1 MSKNQYTL
9 LVFSIIGILL
19 LIPGY
24 GVHFFEQI
32 WNFPGNLFSDDF
44 KESFPLATIP
54 LMVISLLGTGMY
66 MTFKLG
72 FPQLTRIIHGIK
84 VTRGD
89 YDSTEDEGDL
99 NHFKALSTALAATVG
114 IGNIAGVAIAIQ
126 IGGPGALFWMWISA
140 IVGMATKFFTCSL
153 GIMYRG
159 YDSDNVLQGGPM
171 YVIEQGMGKKFKFL
185 SYWFSIAG
193 LVGCLSLLQANQLTQ
208 IMSDY
213 VAKSFE
219 IEKSFNLNL
228 TIGIVIALIVS
239 LVIFGGLS
247 RIAEVASK
255 IVPFMV
261 IIYLLSGLFIV
272 LSNATLIPSIFSNI
286 FSSAFNG
293 SSVAGGFAGTAIVI
307 SQGFRRAA
315 FSNEAGMGTE
325 VMAIGASKNNQP
337 IKSGL
342 VAMIG
347 PLIDTIIVCTIT
359 GLVIL
364 LSSEW
369 IEGSYSGVS
378 LTQKSFSNYLGL
390 AGDYILIFSVATFTL
405 STMFGYS
412 YYGCKCA
419 SYLFGTNSKFY
430 YRIFYILTLV
440 IGSVLS
446 LDLAVNIVDAMF
458 ALMAFPTM
466 ISALYLAP
474 NIKKEANRY
483 FASIKDN

>member
-1 MSKNQYTL
+1 MEIINNFFAELSNFL
-9 LVFSIIGILL
+9 WGNFGVANLVIGGGVFFLVYSRLTPFRYIKHAFEILL
-19 LIPGY
+19 GK
-24 GVHFFEQI
+24 H
-32 WNFPGNLFSDDF
+32 DD
-44 KESFPLATIP
+44 P
-54 LMVISLLGTGMY
+54 
-66 MTFKLG
+66 
-72 FPQLTRIIHGIK
+72 
-84 VTRGD
+84 D
-89 YDSTEDEGDL
+89 DEGQIS
-99 NHFKALSTALAATVG
+99 HFQALSTALSSTVG
-114 IGNIAGVAIAIQ
+114 IGNIAGVAVAISF
-126 IGGPGALFWMWISA
+126 GGPGALFWMWISA

-219 IEKSFNLNL
+219 IEQSFNLNL

-325 VMAIGASKNNQP
+325 VMAIGAAKNNQP

-440 IGSVLS
+440 LGSVLS

>member
-1 MSKNQYTL
+1 
-9 LVFSIIGILL
+9 
-19 LIPGY
+19 
-24 GVHFFEQI
+24 
-32 WNFPGNLFSDDF
+32 
-44 KESFPLATIP
+44 
-54 LMVISLLGTGMY
+54 
-66 MTFKLG
+66 
-72 FPQLTRIIHGIK
+72 
-84 VTRGD
+84 
-89 YDSTEDEGDL
+89 
-99 NHFKALSTALAATVG
+99 
-114 IGNIAGVAIAIQ
+114 
-126 IGGPGALFWMWISA
+126 
-140 IVGMATKFFTCSL
+140 
-153 GIMYRG
+153 
-159 YDSDNVLQGGPM
+159 
-171 YVIEQGMGKKFKFL
+171 
-185 SYWFSIAG
+185 
-193 LVGCLSLLQANQLTQ
+193 
-208 IMSDY
+208 MSDY
-213 VAKSFE
+213 VVKSFD
-219 IEKSFNLNL
+219 IEQSFNLNL
-228 TIGIVIALIVS
+228 IIGIIIAILVS
-239 LVIFGGLS
+239 SVIFGGLS

-261 IIYLLSGLFIV
+261 MVYLLSGLFIV
-272 LSNATLIPSIFSNI
+272 LSNASSIPAIFSNI

-369 IEGSYSGVS
+369 IEGTYSGVS

-419 SYLFGTNSKFY
+419 SYLFGANSKFY
-430 YRIFYILTLV
+430 YRIFYVLTLV
-440 IGSVLS
+440 LGSVLS

-474 NIKKEANRY
+474 NIKKEANKY

>member
-1 MSKNQYTL
+1 MDIINNFFAELSNFL
-9 LVFSIIGILL
+9 WGNFGVANLVIGGGVFFLIYSRLTPFRYFKHAFEILL
-19 LIPGY
+19 GK
-24 GVHFFEQI
+24 H
-32 WNFPGNLFSDDF
+32 DD
-44 KESFPLATIP
+44 P
-54 LMVISLLGTGMY
+54 
-66 MTFKLG
+66 
-72 FPQLTRIIHGIK
+72 
-84 VTRGD
+84 D
-89 YDSTEDEGDL
+89 DEGQIS
-99 NHFKALSTALAATVG
+99 HFQALSTALSSTVG
-114 IGNIAGVAIAIQ
+114 IGNIAGVAVAISL
-126 IGGPGALFWMWISA
+126 GGPGAIFWMWISA

-171 YVIEQGMGKKFKFL
+171 YVIEHGMGKKFKFL

-213 VAKSFE
+213 VVKSFD
-219 IEKSFNLNL
+219 IEQSFNLNL
-228 TIGIVIALIVS
+228 MIGVIIAILVS
-239 LVIFGGLS
+239 SVIFGGLS

-261 IIYLLSGLFIV
+261 MVYLLSGLLIV
-272 LSNATLIPSIFSNI
+272 LSNASSIPAIFSNI

-369 IEGSYSGVS
+369 IEGTYSGVS

-419 SYLFGTNSKFY
+419 SYLFGANSKFY
-430 YRIFYILTLV
+430 YRIFYVLTLV
-440 IGSVLS
+440 LGTVLS

-483 FASIKDN
+483 FASIKHN

>member
-1 MSKNQYTL
+1 MDIINNFFAELSNFL
-9 LVFSIIGILL
+9 WGNFGVANLVIGGGVFFLIYSGLTPFRYFKHAFEILL
-19 LIPGY
+19 GK
-24 GVHFFEQI
+24 H
-32 WNFPGNLFSDDF
+32 DD
-44 KESFPLATIP
+44 P
-54 LMVISLLGTGMY
+54 
-66 MTFKLG
+66 
-72 FPQLTRIIHGIK
+72 
-84 VTRGD
+84 D
-89 YDSTEDEGDL
+89 DEGQIS
-99 NHFKALSTALAATVG
+99 HFQALSTALSSTVG
-114 IGNIAGVAIAIQ
+114 IGNIAGVAVAISL
-126 IGGPGALFWMWISA
+126 GGPGALFWMWISA

-213 VAKSFE
+213 VVKSFD
-219 IEKSFNLNL
+219 IEQSFNLNL
-228 TIGIVIALIVS
+228 IIGIIIAILVS
-239 LVIFGGLS
+239 SVIFGGLS

-261 IIYLLSGLFIV
+261 MVYLLSGLFIV
-272 LSNATLIPSIFSNI
+272 LSNASSIPAIFSNI

-369 IEGSYSGVS
+369 IEGTYSGVS
-378 LTQKSFSNYLGL
+378 LTQKSFSKYLGL

-419 SYLFGTNSKFY
+419 SYLFGANSKFY
-430 YRIFYILTLV
+430 YRIFYVLTLV
-440 IGSVLS
+440 LGSVLS

>member
-1 MSKNQYTL
+1 MDIINNFFAELSNFL
-9 LVFSIIGILL
+9 WGNFGVANLVIGGGVFFLIYSRLTPFRYFKHAFEILL
-19 LIPGY
+19 GK
-24 GVHFFEQI
+24 H
-32 WNFPGNLFSDDF
+32 DD
-44 KESFPLATIP
+44 PN
-54 LMVISLLGTGMY
+54 
-66 MTFKLG
+66 
-72 FPQLTRIIHGIK
+72 
-84 VTRGD
+84 
-89 YDSTEDEGDL
+89 DEGQIS
-99 NHFKALSTALAATVG
+99 HFQALSTALSSTVG
-114 IGNIAGVAIAIQ
+114 IGNIAGVAVAISL
-126 IGGPGALFWMWISA
+126 GGPGALFWMWISA

-213 VAKSFE
+213 VVKSFE
-219 IEKSFNLNL
+219 IEQSFNLNL
-228 TIGIVIALIVS
+228 IIGIIIAILVS
-239 LVIFGGLS
+239 SVIFGGLS

-261 IIYLLSGLFIV
+261 MVYLLSGLFIV
-272 LSNATLIPSIFSNI
+272 LSNASSIPAIFSNI

-369 IEGSYSGVS
+369 IEGTYSGVS

-419 SYLFGTNSKFY
+419 SYLFGANSKFY
-430 YRIFYILTLV
+430 YRIFYVLTLV
-440 IGSVLS
+440 LGSVLS

-474 NIKKEANRY
+474 NIKKEANKY
-483 FASIKDN
+483 FASIKEN

>member
-1 MSKNQYTL
+1 MDIINNFFAELSNFLWGNFGVANLVIGGGVFFLIYSKLTPFRY
-9 LVFSIIGILL
+9 FKHAFEILL
-19 LIPGY
+19 GK
-24 GVHFFEQI
+24 H
-32 WNFPGNLFSDDF
+32 DD
-44 KESFPLATIP
+44 P
-54 LMVISLLGTGMY
+54 
-66 MTFKLG
+66 
-72 FPQLTRIIHGIK
+72 
-84 VTRGD
+84 D
-89 YDSTEDEGDL
+89 DEGQIS
-99 NHFKALSTALAATVG
+99 HFQALSTALSSTVG
-114 IGNIAGVAIAIQ
+114 IGNIAGVAVAISL
-126 IGGPGALFWMWISA
+126 GGPGALFWMWISA

-171 YVIEQGMGKKFKFL
+171 YVIEQGMGKNFKFL

-213 VAKSFE
+213 VVKSFD
-219 IEKSFNLNL
+219 IEQSFNLNL
-228 TIGIVIALIVS
+228 IIGIIIAILVS
-239 LVIFGGLS
+239 SVIFGGLS

-261 IIYLLSGLFIV
+261 MVYLFSGLFIV
-272 LSNATLIPSIFSNI
+272 LSNASSIPAIFLNI
-286 FSSAFNG
+286 FTSAFNG

-369 IEGSYSGVS
+369 IEGTYSGVS

-419 SYLFGTNSKFY
+419 SYLFGANSKFY
-430 YRIFYILTLV
+430 YRIFYVLTLV
-440 IGSVLS
+440 LGSVLS

-474 NIKKEANRY
+474 NINKEANKY
-483 FASIKDN
+483 FASIEDNK

>member
-1 MSKNQYTL
+1 
-9 LVFSIIGILL
+9 
-19 LIPGY
+19 
-24 GVHFFEQI
+24 
-32 WNFPGNLFSDDF
+32 
-44 KESFPLATIP
+44 
-54 LMVISLLGTGMY
+54 
-66 MTFKLG
+66 
-72 FPQLTRIIHGIK
+72 
-84 VTRGD
+84 
-89 YDSTEDEGDL
+89 
-99 NHFKALSTALAATVG
+99 
-114 IGNIAGVAIAIQ
+114 
-126 IGGPGALFWMWISA
+126 
-140 IVGMATKFFTCSL
+140 
-153 GIMYRG
+153 MYRG

-213 VAKSFE
+213 VVKSFDFE
-219 IEKSFNLNL
+219 QSFNLNL
-228 TIGIVIALIVS
+228 MIGIIIAILVS
-239 LVIFGGLS
+239 SVIFGGLS

-261 IIYLLSGLFIV
+261 IVYLLSGLFIV
-272 LSNATLIPSIFSNI
+272 LSNASSIPAIFSNI
-286 FSSAFNG
+286 FSSAFYG
-293 SSVAGGFAGTAIVI
+293 SSVAGGFAGTTIVI

-369 IEGSYSGVS
+369 IEGTYSGVS

-419 SYLFGTNSKFY
+419 SYLFGANSKFY
-430 YRIFYILTLV
+430 YRIFYVLTLV
-440 IGSVLS
+440 LGSVLS

-474 NIKKEANRY
+474 NIKKEANNY

>member
-1 MSKNQYTL
+1 MDIINNFFAELSNFL
-9 LVFSIIGILL
+9 WGNFGVANLVIGGGIFFIIYSRLTPFRYFKHAFEILL
-19 LIPGY
+19 GK
-24 GVHFFEQI
+24 H
-32 WNFPGNLFSDDF
+32 DD
-44 KESFPLATIP
+44 PN
-54 LMVISLLGTGMY
+54 
-66 MTFKLG
+66 
-72 FPQLTRIIHGIK
+72 
-84 VTRGD
+84 
-89 YDSTEDEGDL
+89 DEGQIS
-99 NHFKALSTALAATVG
+99 HFQALSTALSSTVG
-114 IGNIAGVAIAIQ
+114 IGNIAGVAVAISL
-126 IGGPGALFWMWISA
+126 GGPGALFWMWISA

-159 YDSDNVLQGGPM
+159 YDSENVLQGGPM
-171 YVIEQGMGKKFKFL
+171 YVIENGMGKKFKFL

-213 VAKSFE
+213 VVKSFD
-219 IEKSFNLNL
+219 IEQSFNLNL
-228 TIGIVIALIVS
+228 MIGIIIAILVS
-239 LVIFGGLS
+239 SVIFGGLS

-261 IIYLLSGLFIV
+261 IVYLLSGLFIV
-272 LSNATLIPSIFSNI
+272 LSNASSIPAIFSNI

-369 IEGSYSGVS
+369 IEGTYSGVS

-390 AGDYILIFSVATFTL
+390 VGDYILIFSVATFTL

-419 SYLFGTNSKFY
+419 SYLFGANSKFY
-430 YRIFYILTLV
+430 YRIFYVLTLV
-440 IGSVLS
+440 LGSVLS
-446 LDLAVNIVDAMF
+446 LELAVNIVDAMF

>member
-1 MSKNQYTL
+1 MDIINNFFAELSNFLWGNFGVANLVIGGGVFFLIYSKLTPFRY
-9 LVFSIIGILL
+9 FKHAFEILL
-19 LIPGY
+19 GK
-24 GVHFFEQI
+24 H
-32 WNFPGNLFSDDF
+32 DD
-44 KESFPLATIP
+44 P
-54 LMVISLLGTGMY
+54 
-66 MTFKLG
+66 
-72 FPQLTRIIHGIK
+72 
-84 VTRGD
+84 D
-89 YDSTEDEGDL
+89 DEGQIS
-99 NHFKALSTALAATVG
+99 HFQALSTALSSTVG
-114 IGNIAGVAIAIQ
+114 IGNIAGVAVAISL
-126 IGGPGALFWMWISA
+126 GGPGALFWMWISA

-171 YVIEQGMGKKFKFL
+171 YVIEHGMGKKFKFL

-213 VAKSFE
+213 VVKSFDVE
-219 IEKSFNLNL
+219 QSFNLNL
-228 TIGIVIALIVS
+228 IIGIIIAILVS
-239 LVIFGGLS
+239 SVIFGGLS

-364 LSSEW
+364 LSNEW
-369 IEGSYSGVS
+369 IEGTYSGVS

-419 SYLFGTNSKFY
+419 SYLFGANSKFY
-430 YRIFYILTLV
+430 YRIFYVLTLV
-440 IGSVLS
+440 VGSVLS

-474 NIKKEANRY
+474 NINKEANKY
-483 FASIKDN
+483 FASIEDNK

>member
-1 MSKNQYTL
+1 MEIINNFFAELSNFLWGNFGVANLVIGGGVFFLIYSKLTPFRY
-9 LVFSIIGILL
+9 FKHAFEILL
-19 LIPGY
+19 GK
-24 GVHFFEQI
+24 H
-32 WNFPGNLFSDDF
+32 DD
-44 KESFPLATIP
+44 P
-54 LMVISLLGTGMY
+54 
-66 MTFKLG
+66 
-72 FPQLTRIIHGIK
+72 
-84 VTRGD
+84 D
-89 YDSTEDEGDL
+89 DEGQIS
-99 NHFKALSTALAATVG
+99 HFQALSTALSSTVG
-114 IGNIAGVAIAIQ
+114 IGNIAGVAVAISL
-126 IGGPGALFWMWISA
+126 GGPGALFWMWISA

-219 IEKSFNLNL
+219 IEQSFNLNL

-419 SYLFGTNSKFY
+419 SYLFGANSKFY
-430 YRIFYILTLV
+430 YRIFYIITLV

>member
-1 MSKNQYTL
+1 MDIINNFFAELSNFL
-9 LVFSIIGILL
+9 WGNFGVANLVIGGGVFFLIYSRLTPFRYFKHAFEILL
-19 LIPGY
+19 GKHDDPDDKGQIS
-24 GVHFFEQI
+24 HFQ
-32 WNFPGNLFSDDF
+32 
-44 KESFPLATIP
+44 
-54 LMVISLLGTGMY
+54 
-66 MTFKLG
+66 
-72 FPQLTRIIHGIK
+72 
-84 VTRGD
+84 
-89 YDSTEDEGDL
+89 
-99 NHFKALSTALAATVG
+99 ALSTALSSTVG
-114 IGNIAGVAIAIQ
+114 IGNIAGVAVAISL
-126 IGGPGALFWMWISA
+126 GGPGALFWMWISA

-213 VAKSFE
+213 VVKSFD
-219 IEKSFNLNL
+219 IEQSFNLNL
-228 TIGIVIALIVS
+228 IIGIIIAILVS
-239 LVIFGGLS
+239 SVIFGGLS

-261 IIYLLSGLFIV
+261 MVYLLSGLFIV
-272 LSNATLIPSIFSNI
+272 LSNASSIPAIFSNI

-369 IEGSYSGVS
+369 IEGTYSGVS

-419 SYLFGTNSKFY
+419 SYLFGANSKFY
-430 YRIFYILTLV
+430 YRIFYVLTLV
-440 IGSVLS
+440 LGSVLS

>member
-1 MSKNQYTL
+1 MEIINNFFAELSNFL
-9 LVFSIIGILL
+9 WGNFGVANLVIGGGVFFLIYSRLTPFRYFKHAFEILL
-19 LIPGY
+19 GK
-24 GVHFFEQI
+24 H
-32 WNFPGNLFSDDF
+32 DD
-44 KESFPLATIP
+44 P
-54 LMVISLLGTGMY
+54 
-66 MTFKLG
+66 
-72 FPQLTRIIHGIK
+72 
-84 VTRGD
+84 D
-89 YDSTEDEGDL
+89 DEGQIS
-99 NHFKALSTALAATVG
+99 HFQALSTALSSTVG
-114 IGNIAGVAIAIQ
+114 IGNIAGVAVAISL
-126 IGGPGALFWMWISA
+126 GGPGALFWMWISA

-213 VAKSFE
+213 VVKSFD
-219 IEKSFNLNL
+219 IEQSFNLNL
-228 TIGIVIALIVS
+228 IIGIIIAILVS
-239 LVIFGGLS
+239 SVIFGGLS

-261 IIYLLSGLFIV
+261 MVYLLSGLFIV
-272 LSNATLIPSIFSNI
+272 LSNASSIPAIFSNI
-286 FSSAFNG
+286 FKSAFNG

-369 IEGSYSGVS
+369 IEGTYSGVS

-419 SYLFGTNSKFY
+419 SYLFGANSKFY
-430 YRIFYILTLV
+430 YRIFYVLTLV
-440 IGSVLS
+440 VGSVLS

-474 NIKKEANRY
+474 NIKKEANKY
-483 FASIKDN
+483 FASIEDNK

>member
-1 MSKNQYTL
+1 MDIINNFFAELSNFL
-9 LVFSIIGILL
+9 WGNFGVANLVIGGGVFFLIYSRLTPFRYFKHAFEILL
-19 LIPGY
+19 GK
-24 GVHFFEQI
+24 H
-32 WNFPGNLFSDDF
+32 DD
-44 KESFPLATIP
+44 P
-54 LMVISLLGTGMY
+54 
-66 MTFKLG
+66 
-72 FPQLTRIIHGIK
+72 
-84 VTRGD
+84 D
-89 YDSTEDEGDL
+89 DEGQIS
-99 NHFKALSTALAATVG
+99 HFQALSTALSSTVG
-114 IGNIAGVAIAIQ
+114 IGNIAGVAVAISL
-126 IGGPGALFWMWISA
+126 GGPGALFWMWISA

-213 VAKSFE
+213 VVKSFD
-219 IEKSFNLNL
+219 IEQSFNLNL
-228 TIGIVIALIVS
+228 IIGIIIAILVS
-239 LVIFGGLS
+239 SVIFGGLS

-261 IIYLLSGLFIV
+261 MVYLLSGLFIV
-272 LSNATLIPSIFSNI
+272 LSNASSIPAIFSNI
-286 FSSAFNG
+286 FTSAFNG

-369 IEGSYSGVS
+369 IEGAYSGVS

-430 YRIFYILTLV
+430 YRIFYVLTLV
-440 IGSVLS
+440 VGSVLS

-483 FASIKDN
+483 FASIKEN

>member
-1 MSKNQYTL
+1 MDIINNFFAELSNFL
-9 LVFSIIGILL
+9 WGNFGVANLVIGGGVFFLVYSRLTPFRYFKHAFEILL
-19 LIPGY
+19 GK
-24 GVHFFEQI
+24 H
-32 WNFPGNLFSDDF
+32 DD
-44 KESFPLATIP
+44 P
-54 LMVISLLGTGMY
+54 
-66 MTFKLG
+66 
-72 FPQLTRIIHGIK
+72 
-84 VTRGD
+84 D
-89 YDSTEDEGDL
+89 DEGQIS
-99 NHFKALSTALAATVG
+99 HFQALSTALSSTVG
-114 IGNIAGVAIAIQ
+114 IGNIAGVAVAISL
-126 IGGPGALFWMWISA
+126 GGPGALFWMWISA

-213 VAKSFE
+213 VVKSFE
-219 IEKSFNLNL
+219 IEQTFNLNL

-261 IIYLLSGLFIV
+261 MVYLLSGLFIV
-272 LSNATLIPSIFSNI
+272 LSNASSIPAIFSNI

-369 IEGSYSGVS
+369 IEGTYSGVS

-419 SYLFGTNSKFY
+419 SYLFGANSKFY
-430 YRIFYILTLV
+430 YRIFYVLTLV
-440 IGSVLS
+440 LGSVLS

>member
-1 MSKNQYTL
+1 MDIINNFFAELSNFL
-9 LVFSIIGILL
+9 WGNFGVANLVIGGGIFFLIYSRLTPFRYFKHAFEILL
-19 LIPGY
+19 GK
-24 GVHFFEQI
+24 H
-32 WNFPGNLFSDDF
+32 DD
-44 KESFPLATIP
+44 P
-54 LMVISLLGTGMY
+54 
-66 MTFKLG
+66 
-72 FPQLTRIIHGIK
+72 
-84 VTRGD
+84 D
-89 YDSTEDEGDL
+89 DEGQIS
-99 NHFKALSTALAATVG
+99 HFQALSTALSSTVG
-114 IGNIAGVAIAIQ
+114 IGNIAGVAVAISF
-126 IGGPGALFWMWISA
+126 GGPGALFWMWISA

-213 VAKSFE
+213 VVKSFD
-219 IEKSFNLNL
+219 IEQSFNLNL
-228 TIGIVIALIVS
+228 MIGIIIAILVS
-239 LVIFGGLS
+239 SVIFGGLS

-261 IIYLLSGLFIV
+261 IVYLLSGLFIV
-272 LSNATLIPSIFSNI
+272 LSNASSIPAIFSNI

-369 IEGSYSGVS
+369 IEGTYSGVS

-430 YRIFYILTLV
+430 YRIFYVLTLV
-440 IGSVLS
+440 LGSVLS

-483 FASIKDN
+483 FALIKDN

>member
-1 MSKNQYTL
+1 MDIINNFFAELSNFLWGNFGVANLVIGGGVFFLIYSKLTPFRY
-9 LVFSIIGILL
+9 FKHAFEILL
-19 LIPGY
+19 GK
-24 GVHFFEQI
+24 H
-32 WNFPGNLFSDDF
+32 DD
-44 KESFPLATIP
+44 P
-54 LMVISLLGTGMY
+54 
-66 MTFKLG
+66 
-72 FPQLTRIIHGIK
+72 
-84 VTRGD
+84 D
-89 YDSTEDEGDL
+89 DEGQIS
-99 NHFKALSTALAATVG
+99 HFQALSTALSSTVG
-114 IGNIAGVAIAIQ
+114 IGNIAGVAVAISL
-126 IGGPGALFWMWISA
+126 GGPGALFWMWISA

-171 YVIEQGMGKKFKFL
+171 YVIEQGMGKNFKFL

-213 VAKSFE
+213 VVKSFD
-219 IEKSFNLNL
+219 IEQSFNLNL
-228 TIGIVIALIVS
+228 IIGIIIAILVS
-239 LVIFGGLS
+239 SVIFGGLS

-261 IIYLLSGLFIV
+261 MVYLLSGLFIV
-272 LSNATLIPSIFSNI
+272 LSNASSIPAIFSNI

-369 IEGSYSGVS
+369 IEGTYSGVS

-419 SYLFGTNSKFY
+419 SYLFGANSKFY
-430 YRIFYILTLV
+430 YRIFYVLTLV
-440 IGSVLS
+440 LGSVLS

-474 NIKKEANRY
+474 NIKKEANKY
-483 FASIKDN
+483 FASIKEN

>member
-1 MSKNQYTL
+1 
-9 LVFSIIGILL
+9 
-19 LIPGY
+19 
-24 GVHFFEQI
+24 
-32 WNFPGNLFSDDF
+32 
-44 KESFPLATIP
+44 
-54 LMVISLLGTGMY
+54 
-66 MTFKLG
+66 
-72 FPQLTRIIHGIK
+72 
-84 VTRGD
+84 
-89 YDSTEDEGDL
+89 
-99 NHFKALSTALAATVG
+99 
-114 IGNIAGVAIAIQ
+114 
-126 IGGPGALFWMWISA
+126 
-140 IVGMATKFFTCSL
+140 
-153 GIMYRG
+153 
-159 YDSDNVLQGGPM
+159 
-171 YVIEQGMGKKFKFL
+171 MGKKFKFL

-213 VAKSFE
+213 VVKSFD
-219 IEKSFNLNL
+219 IEQSFNLNL
-228 TIGIVIALIVS
+228 IIGIIIAILVS
-239 LVIFGGLS
+239 SVIFGGLS

-261 IIYLLSGLFIV
+261 MVYLLSGLFIV
-272 LSNATLIPSIFSNI
+272 LSNASSIPAIFSNI

-369 IEGSYSGVS
+369 IEGTYSGVS

-419 SYLFGTNSKFY
+419 SYLFGANSKFY
-430 YRIFYILTLV
+430 YRIFYVLTLV
-440 IGSVLS
+440 LGSVLS

>member
-1 MSKNQYTL
+1 MEIINNFFAELSNFLWGNFGVANLVIGGGVFFLIYSKLTPFRY
-9 LVFSIIGILL
+9 FKHAFEILL
-19 LIPGY
+19 GK
-24 GVHFFEQI
+24 H
-32 WNFPGNLFSDDF
+32 DD
-44 KESFPLATIP
+44 P
-54 LMVISLLGTGMY
+54 
-66 MTFKLG
+66 
-72 FPQLTRIIHGIK
+72 
-84 VTRGD
+84 D
-89 YDSTEDEGDL
+89 DEGQIS
-99 NHFKALSTALAATVG
+99 HFQALSTALSSTVG
-114 IGNIAGVAIAIQ
+114 IGNIAGVAVAISL
-126 IGGPGALFWMWISA
+126 GGPGALFWMWISA

-213 VAKSFE
+213 VVKSFE
-219 IEKSFNLNL
+219 IEQTFNLNL

-261 IIYLLSGLFIV
+261 MVYLLSGLFIV
-272 LSNATLIPSIFSNI
+272 LSNASSIPAIFSNI

-369 IEGSYSGVS
+369 IEGTFSGVS

-430 YRIFYILTLV
+430 YRIFYVLTLV
-440 IGSVLS
+440 LGSVLS
-446 LDLAVNIVDAMF
+446 LELAVNIVDAMF

>member
-1 MSKNQYTL
+1 MDIINNFFAELSNFL
-9 LVFSIIGILL
+9 WGNFGVANLVIGGGVFFLVYSRLTPFRYFKHAFEILL
-19 LIPGY
+19 GKHDNPDDKGQIS
-24 GVHFFEQI
+24 HFQ
-32 WNFPGNLFSDDF
+32 
-44 KESFPLATIP
+44 
-54 LMVISLLGTGMY
+54 
-66 MTFKLG
+66 
-72 FPQLTRIIHGIK
+72 
-84 VTRGD
+84 
-89 YDSTEDEGDL
+89 
-99 NHFKALSTALAATVG
+99 ALSTALSSTVG
-114 IGNIAGVAIAIQ
+114 IGNIAGVAVAISL
-126 IGGPGALFWMWISA
+126 GGPGALFWMWISA
-140 IVGMATKFFTCSL
+140 IVGMTTKFFTCSL

-213 VAKSFE
+213 IVKSFD
-219 IEKSFNLNL
+219 IEQSFNLNL
-228 TIGIVIALIVS
+228 IIGIIIAILVS
-239 LVIFGGLS
+239 SVIFGGLS

-261 IIYLLSGLFIV
+261 MVYLLSGLFIV
-272 LSNATLIPSIFSNI
+272 LSNASSIPAIFSNI

-369 IEGSYSGVS
+369 IEGKYSGVS

-419 SYLFGTNSKFY
+419 SYLFGANSKFY
-430 YRIFYILTLV
+430 YRVFYVLTLV
-440 IGSVLS
+440 LGSVLS

-474 NIKKEANRY
+474 NIKKEANKY
-483 FASIKDN
+483 FASIKGD

>member
-1 MSKNQYTL
+1 MDIINNFFAELSNFLWGNFGVANLVIGGGVFFLIYSKLTPFRY
-9 LVFSIIGILL
+9 FKHAFEILL
-19 LIPGY
+19 GK
-24 GVHFFEQI
+24 H
-32 WNFPGNLFSDDF
+32 DD
-44 KESFPLATIP
+44 P
-54 LMVISLLGTGMY
+54 
-66 MTFKLG
+66 
-72 FPQLTRIIHGIK
+72 
-84 VTRGD
+84 D
-89 YDSTEDEGDL
+89 DEGQIS
-99 NHFKALSTALAATVG
+99 HFQALSTALSSTVG
-114 IGNIAGVAIAIQ
+114 IGNIAGVAVAISL
-126 IGGPGALFWMWISA
+126 GGPGALFWMWISA

-171 YVIEQGMGKKFKFL
+171 YVIEQGMGKNFKFL

-213 VAKSFE
+213 VVKSFD
-219 IEKSFNLNL
+219 IEQSFNLNL
-228 TIGIVIALIVS
+228 IIGIIIAMLVS
-239 LVIFGGLS
+239 SVIFGGLS

-261 IIYLLSGLFIV
+261 MVYLLSGLFIV
-272 LSNATLIPSIFSNI
+272 LSNASSIPAIFSNI
-286 FSSAFNG
+286 FTSAFNG

-369 IEGSYSGVS
+369 IEGTYSGVS

-419 SYLFGTNSKFY
+419 SYLFGANSKFY
-430 YRIFYILTLV
+430 YRIFYVLTLV
-440 IGSVLS
+440 LGSVLS

-474 NIKKEANRY
+474 NIKKEANKY
-483 FASIKDN
+483 FASMENN

>member
-1 MSKNQYTL
+1 MDIINNFFAELSNFL
-9 LVFSIIGILL
+9 WGNFGVANLVIGGGVFFLIYSRLTPFRYFKHAFEILL
-19 LIPGY
+19 GK
-24 GVHFFEQI
+24 H
-32 WNFPGNLFSDDF
+32 DD
-44 KESFPLATIP
+44 P
-54 LMVISLLGTGMY
+54 
-66 MTFKLG
+66 
-72 FPQLTRIIHGIK
+72 
-84 VTRGD
+84 D
-89 YDSTEDEGDL
+89 DEGQIS
-99 NHFKALSTALAATVG
+99 HFQALSTALSSTVG
-114 IGNIAGVAIAIQ
+114 IGNIAGVAVAISL
-126 IGGPGALFWMWISA
+126 GGPGALFWMWISA

-213 VAKSFE
+213 VVKSFD
-219 IEKSFNLNL
+219 IEQSFNLNL
-228 TIGIVIALIVS
+228 IIGIIIAILVS
-239 LVIFGGLS
+239 SVIFGGLN

-261 IIYLLSGLFIV
+261 IVYLLSGLFIV
-272 LSNATLIPSIFSNI
+272 LSNASLIPAIFSNI

-369 IEGSYSGVS
+369 IEGTYSGVS

-419 SYLFGTNSKFY
+419 SYLFGANSKFY
-430 YRIFYILTLV
+430 YRIFYVLTLV
-440 IGSVLS
+440 LGSVLS

-474 NIKKEANRY
+474 NIKKEADRY
-483 FASIKDN
+483 FASIKNS

>member
-1 MSKNQYTL
+1 MDIINNFFAELSNFL
-9 LVFSIIGILL
+9 WGNFGVANLVIGGGVFFLIYSRLTPFRYFKHAFEILL
-19 LIPGY
+19 GK
-24 GVHFFEQI
+24 H
-32 WNFPGNLFSDDF
+32 DD
-44 KESFPLATIP
+44 P
-54 LMVISLLGTGMY
+54 
-66 MTFKLG
+66 
-72 FPQLTRIIHGIK
+72 
-84 VTRGD
+84 D
-89 YDSTEDEGDL
+89 DEGQIS
-99 NHFKALSTALAATVG
+99 HFQALSTALSSTVG
-114 IGNIAGVAIAIQ
+114 IGNIAGVAVAISL
-126 IGGPGALFWMWISA
+126 GGPGALFWMWISA

-171 YVIEQGMGKKFKFL
+171 YVIEHGMGKKFKFL

-213 VAKSFE
+213 VVKSFD
-219 IEKSFNLNL
+219 IEQSFNLNL
-228 TIGIVIALIVS
+228 IIGIIIAILVS
-239 LVIFGGLS
+239 SVIFGGLS

-261 IIYLLSGLFIV
+261 MVYLLSGLFIV
-272 LSNATLIPSIFSNI
+272 LSNASSIPAIFSNI

-369 IEGSYSGVS
+369 IEGTYSGVS

-419 SYLFGTNSKFY
+419 SYLFGANSKFY
-430 YRIFYILTLV
+430 YRIFYVLTLV
-440 IGSVLS
+440 LGSVLS

-483 FASIKDN
+483 FATIKDN

>member
-1 MSKNQYTL
+1 
-9 LVFSIIGILL
+9 
-19 LIPGY
+19 
-24 GVHFFEQI
+24 
-32 WNFPGNLFSDDF
+32 
-44 KESFPLATIP
+44 
-54 LMVISLLGTGMY
+54 
-66 MTFKLG
+66 
-72 FPQLTRIIHGIK
+72 
-84 VTRGD
+84 
-89 YDSTEDEGDL
+89 
-99 NHFKALSTALAATVG
+99 
-114 IGNIAGVAIAIQ
+114 
-126 IGGPGALFWMWISA
+126 MWISA

-213 VAKSFE
+213 LVKSFNVE
-219 IEKSFNLNL
+219 QSFNLNL
-228 TIGIVIALIVS
+228 MIGIIIAILVS
-239 LVIFGGLS
+239 SVIFGGLS

-261 IIYLLSGLFIV
+261 MVYLLSGLFIV
-272 LSNATLIPSIFSNI
+272 LSNASSIPAIFSNI
-286 FSSAFNG
+286 FTSAFNG

-369 IEGSYSGVS
+369 IEGTYSGVS

-419 SYLFGTNSKFY
+419 SYLFGANSKFY
-430 YRIFYILTLV
+430 YRIFYVLTLV
-440 IGSVLS
+440 LGSVLS

-474 NIKKEANRY
+474 NIKKEADRY
-483 FASIKDN
+483 FASIKNS

>member
-1 MSKNQYTL
+1 MDIINNFFAELSNFL
-9 LVFSIIGILL
+9 WGNFGVANLVIGGGVFFLIYSRLTPFRYFKHAFEILL
-19 LIPGY
+19 GK
-24 GVHFFEQI
+24 H
-32 WNFPGNLFSDDF
+32 DD
-44 KESFPLATIP
+44 P
-54 LMVISLLGTGMY
+54 
-66 MTFKLG
+66 
-72 FPQLTRIIHGIK
+72 
-84 VTRGD
+84 D
-89 YDSTEDEGDL
+89 DEGQIS
-99 NHFKALSTALAATVG
+99 HFQALSTALSSTVG
-114 IGNIAGVAIAIQ
+114 IGNIAGVAVAISL
-126 IGGPGALFWMWISA
+126 GGPGALFWMWISA

-213 VAKSFE
+213 AVKSFD
-219 IEKSFNLNL
+219 IEQSFNLNL
-228 TIGIVIALIVS
+228 IIGIIIAILVS
-239 LVIFGGLS
+239 SVIFGGLS

-261 IIYLLSGLFIV
+261 MVYLFSGLFIV
-272 LSNATLIPSIFSNI
+272 LSNASSIPAIFSNI
-286 FSSAFNG
+286 FTSAFNG

-369 IEGSYSGVS
+369 IEGTYSGVS

-419 SYLFGTNSKFY
+419 SYLFGANSKFY
-430 YRIFYILTLV
+430 YRIFYVLTLV
-440 IGSVLS
+440 LGSVLS

-483 FASIKDN
+483 FALIKDN

>member
-1 MSKNQYTL
+1 MDIINNFFAELSNFL
-9 LVFSIIGILL
+9 WGNFGVANLVIGGGVFFLIYSRLTPFRYFKHAFEILL
-19 LIPGY
+19 GK
-24 GVHFFEQI
+24 H
-32 WNFPGNLFSDDF
+32 DD
-44 KESFPLATIP
+44 P
-54 LMVISLLGTGMY
+54 
-66 MTFKLG
+66 
-72 FPQLTRIIHGIK
+72 
-84 VTRGD
+84 D
-89 YDSTEDEGDL
+89 DEGQIS
-99 NHFKALSTALAATVG
+99 HFQALSTALSSTVG
-114 IGNIAGVAIAIQ
+114 IGNIAGVAVAISL
-126 IGGPGALFWMWISA
+126 GGPGALFWMWISA

-171 YVIEQGMGKKFKFL
+171 YVIEQGMGKNFKFL

-213 VAKSFE
+213 VVKSFD
-219 IEKSFNLNL
+219 IEQSFNLNL
-228 TIGIVIALIVS
+228 IIGIIIAILVS
-239 LVIFGGLS
+239 SVIFGGLS

-261 IIYLLSGLFIV
+261 MVYLLSGLFIV
-272 LSNATLIPSIFSNI
+272 LSNASSIPAIFSNI

-369 IEGSYSGVS
+369 IEGTYSGVS

-419 SYLFGTNSKFY
+419 SYLFGANSKFY
-430 YRIFYILTLV
+430 YRIFYVLTLV
-440 IGSVLS
+440 LGSVLS

>member
-1 MSKNQYTL
+1 MDIINNFFAELSNFL
-9 LVFSIIGILL
+9 WGNFGVANLVIGGGIFFLIYSRLTPFRYFKHAFEILL
-19 LIPGY
+19 GK
-24 GVHFFEQI
+24 H
-32 WNFPGNLFSDDF
+32 DD
-44 KESFPLATIP
+44 P
-54 LMVISLLGTGMY
+54 
-66 MTFKLG
+66 
-72 FPQLTRIIHGIK
+72 
-84 VTRGD
+84 D
-89 YDSTEDEGDL
+89 DEGQIS
-99 NHFKALSTALAATVG
+99 HFQALSTALSSTVG
-114 IGNIAGVAIAIQ
+114 IGNIAGVAVAISL
-126 IGGPGALFWMWISA
+126 GGPGALFWMWISA

-213 VAKSFE
+213 VVKSFNVE
-219 IEKSFNLNL
+219 QSFNLNL
-228 TIGIVIALIVS
+228 MIGIIIAILVS
-239 LVIFGGLS
+239 SVIFGGLS

-261 IIYLLSGLFIV
+261 IVYLLSGLFIV
-272 LSNATLIPSIFSNI
+272 LSNASSIPAIFSNI
-286 FSSAFNG
+286 FTSAFNG

-369 IEGSYSGVS
+369 IEGTYSGVS

-419 SYLFGTNSKFY
+419 SYLFGANSKFY
-430 YRIFYILTLV
+430 YRIFYVLTLV
-440 IGSVLS
+440 LGSVLS

-483 FASIKDN
+483 FASRKNN